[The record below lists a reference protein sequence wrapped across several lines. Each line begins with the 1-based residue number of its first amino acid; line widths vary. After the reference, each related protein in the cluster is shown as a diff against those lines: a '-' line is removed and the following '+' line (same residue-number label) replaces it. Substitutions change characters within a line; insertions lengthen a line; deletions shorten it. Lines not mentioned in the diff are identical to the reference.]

1 MYINIDGSNK
11 DIKEYIDETITS
23 LIGGGGV
30 FHYLI

>member
-23 LIGGGGV
+23 LIGGGGY
-30 FHYLI
+30 FII

>member
-23 LIGGGGV
+23 LIGGGG